1 MGHMMNWIMNLMLH
15 RRLDWRLCLGL
26 LLFYLWLMRL
36 CRWLLGL
43 LLLLLLM

>member
-1 MGHMMNWIMNLMLH
+1 MGHMMNWIMNL
-15 RRLDWRLCLGL
+15 DWRLCSGL
-26 LLFYLWLMRL
+26 LWFSLWLLRL